1 VVANESYREYVAR
14 LQTEYAEAVGAGQ
27 ALPTPPNARKRRE
40 VRLKKGFEL
49 NPEFQALWK
58 RIAQRTRY
66 RVALDTEA
74 LIAACAAAVGQ
85 IVIEPLRVRVERG
98 MVREIGEQGEMEA
111 RLLGQS
117 AYLVHREYEIPH
129 VTAKLA
135 EETHLTRRTLRRIL
149 ERAGNLRQIFDNP
162 AEYLQRAAE
171 AINRAK
177 RRFLVEGVHY
187 VEVDDHYRMGLF
199 ENLQGYEQSLLPI
212 EKSIYDQII
221 VDSGIERDFAQEL
234 EALDEVQLF
243 VKLPD
248 WFVVPTPIG
257 TYNPDW
263 AIVFHLQDAF
273 GEVREKVYLVS
284 ETKGT
289 TDEEER
295 RGTENLKI
303 TCARRHFAHL
313 DVRYDDVV
321 TAEDLLERLR

>member
-1 VVANESYREYVAR
+1 
-14 LQTEYAEAVGAGQ
+14 
-27 ALPTPPNARKRRE
+27 

-212 EKSIYDQII
+212 EKSIYDQVI